1 VRGVQAAEAQV
12 HAGLRLGE
20 TYFPPDSPGKFANVH
35 RVFGAKNVSTILR
48 DLPPHQRGDAVASL
62 AYEADARLRD
72 PVYAGCVSHITLLQ
86 CRASEVREE
95 VASARRELAG
105 YFGAAEFGPL
115 VAAPPRYH
123 LHPAAAQYAGA
134 VHLGVGRHQQKQM
147 AAAAAEVAREQK
159 GVMMR
164 QAAPG
169 SGLVVPHDAVA
180 LYEGGFGLFQQL
192 PAASQAQTAVVL
204 TCQME
209 SSPAPSSSGQSL
221 PEERSVAAAA
231 AYGW

>member
-1 VRGVQAAEAQV
+1 V

-48 DLPPHQRGDAVASL
+48 DLTPHQRGDAVASL

-86 CRASEVREE
+86 C
-95 VASARRELAG
+95 RELAG

-147 AAAAAEVAREQK
+147 AAAAAAAEVAREQK

-231 AYGW
+231 YGW